1 MEKRMPV
8 IGKAWLKDEN
18 EITQWITSKE
28 AEKYR
33 TENWSKGSA
42 SDWESGE
49 QINFN
54 ELSRKMP
61 GVYDA
66 LKHGTEGGSW
76 LKKLLEQDE
85 YNKRMEQCFDLIYL
99 DEKERFV
106 MIRSSEGEWILPARF
121 AKWEV
126 FKNYDDVSVSRLS
139 SISSSGSSLMMASGD
154 VSKTDIKNQIQK
166 KEEEIETARQQL
178 ANIQEETEKRLAEF
192 RQQLEEE
199 YRRQNEIIAEKKA
212 ELEAK
217 VEELNNQIYMLDT
230 QIYAIRCMTGE
241 VVNFTKLSNGQS
253 ADINAPLVI
262 YQKLRFLDEEL
273 GKLIALYDFDGNDCG
288 YFEELLKH
296 RRDISSLFCPGDKS
310 VSFVKVYIGWTDED
324 RIRISDDNVYYEPK
338 KETIT
343 QETEYAASTTREE
356 KIARFFIIS
365 ILQGLIND
373 GKLIRLPEEV
383 KVMKPNPYVVFS
395 MADGWLEDNTYG
407 TWVDILKATAGEM
420 KKGDMV
426 LTIQYITRDDA
437 YSSSG
442 TQYQSFNNDRG
453 RGEKN
458 RTHDVSIANSTVY
471 PINLVE
477 TDETYTVS
485 YLCYPYDCKNEK
497 VPITDTSWTVKHHFM
512 ELAGPPELKEEEIT
526 LEAGKFYQ
534 DFYPNAKD
542 KLTEENVKKWVIWKN
557 KYYRNDSISYETR
570 AFTDEYKCYKKVVHD
585 VKYKQ
590 SDPHYYISEE
600 KSDCAATWDSSKK
613 MARANMEVFKDEFLN
628 LTYLDSV
635 RIRYAITNRKL
646 GGWKIGRKEV
656 DYAKAIKYLNVALS
670 YVLNREEEEKNM
682 LLEHMDVLPEN
693 WQVTLTEWRHENS
706 YHKLTPARAKSFVGL
721 LKDKTK

>member
-383 KVMKPNPYVVFS
+383 KVMKPKPYVVFS